1 MLEIAGL
8 VRQPRTYSFDELAA
22 APGQVVDVSKLAPDR
37 EGSAV
42 TLAALLELAQPTPDA
57 RFIRL
62 EAEGDYAASIPI
74 DAVIDQALV
83 MYRLGEG
90 PLPEAKG
97 GPLRFLIPDVAACQT
112 ADVDACANVKY
123 LRRIELSA
131 EQGRD
136 VRPQTLAAHERLHEA
151 EWREGRE

>member
-8 VRQPRTYSFDELAA
+8 VRQPRTYTFDDLTNVS
-22 APGQVVDVSKLAPDR
+22 GQIADVSQLAPDR
-37 EGSAV
+37 EGAAV

-57 RFIRL
+57 RFITL
-62 EAEGDYAASIPI
+62 EAEGGYAASIPI
-74 DAVIDQALV
+74 DAVIDQAIV
-83 MYRLGEG
+83 MYRLGAA

-97 GPLRFLIPDVAACQT
+97 GPLRFLIPDVAACRT

-131 EQGRD
+131 EPGRD
-136 VRPQTLAAHERLHEA
+136 VRPQTIAAHGRLHEA
-151 EWREGRE
+151 EWREGRG